1 MIAQKR
7 KEEQEKLRAQKLI
20 TRKKNSINFLMR
32 MKQYSKLPQF
42 KDATFNIPKELALL
56 DQFVLNTE
64 QMDQFIWMNNL
75 ISVKKQAEEEIA
87 VNSDESTQSES
98 SHDEIENKLA

>member
-1 MIAQKR
+1 
-7 KEEQEKLRAQKLI
+7 
-20 TRKKNSINFLMR
+20 MR

-75 ISVKKQAEEEIA
+75 ISVKKQVEEEIA
-87 VNSDESTQSES
+87 VSSDESTQSES
-98 SHDEIENKLA
+98 SHDGIENKQA